1 MQHTAIRASTT
12 VEALRFVALDLRKPK
27 LAASVLSQC
36 RVLHDPAVWGPAQ
49 LDDSIGGNNNME
61 EHTRPLQNPDREGDT
76 NNYME
81 RILRT
86 LGDHSS
92 QGAAAAAALSPSSGS
107 LPMDH
112 RVAAAA
118 DEFPSSSSTTAATLY
133 PWSTFDLVSSPEPG
147 TPLEPTNS
155 VAMTNLG
162 ASNWR
167 SSISQNTISSS
178 IQREILTEFPWLGED
193 LHQRQQS
200 RLNPSSSA
208 STAARAMFPA
218 SRFSRMLGSTVQG
231 LGVHS
236 AQEEAGFQ
244 EEELIEGFEA
254 HAGGGGADDDDT
266 FGEGSELAEF
276 RSSNIQSPEAFPDIP
291 STWEQGEDFD
301 EPPQEHHH
309 NQLMLPSFPL
319 SDRLQSVVGAISNPA
334 TPNSDQSLSSS
345 LSDGETEPKATAAA
359 GNDPSLG
366 SVDSKKRKSPERDET
381 EDAAAKSDEP
391 AAKKPM

>member
-1 MQHTAIRASTT
+1 
-12 VEALRFVALDLRKPK
+12 
-27 LAASVLSQC
+27 
-36 RVLHDPAVWGPAQ
+36 
-49 LDDSIGGNNNME
+49 
-61 EHTRPLQNPDREGDT
+61 
-76 NNYME
+76 
-81 RILRT
+81 
-86 LGDHSS
+86 
-92 QGAAAAAALSPSSGS
+92 
-107 LPMDH
+107 MDH

-118 DEFPSSSSTTAATLY
+118 AAAAAAADDDEFPSSSSTTAATLY

-208 STAARAMFPA
+208 FTAARAMFPA

-231 LGVHS
+231 LGVLS

-244 EEELIEGFEA
+244 EEELIEGFDA
-254 HAGGGGADDDDT
+254 HAHAAAAADDDDDNA

-291 STWEQGEDFD
+291 SAWEQGEDFD

-309 NQLMLPSFPL
+309 HNQLILPSFPL

-359 GNDPSLG
+359 AGHDPSLA

-381 EDAAAKSDEP
+381 EDAAAKSDELP

>member
-12 VEALRFVALDLRKPK
+12 VESLRFVALDLRKPK

-49 LDDSIGGNNNME
+49 LNDSIGGNKNME
-61 EHTRPLQNPDREGDT
+61 EHTRSLQNPDREADT

-92 QGAAAAAALSPSSGS
+92 QGAAGLSPSSGS
-107 LPMDH
+107 LPVDH

-118 DEFPSSSSTTAATLY
+118 DEFPSSSSTTATLY
-133 PWSTFDLVSSPEPG
+133 PWSTFDLASSPEPG

-155 VAMTNLG
+155 VAMTNVG
-162 ASNWR
+162 GSNWR

-244 EEELIEGFEA
+244 EGGLIEGFDA
-254 HAGGGGADDDDT
+254 HAAAAAADDDDDA

-291 STWEQGEDFD
+291 STWEHGEDFE

-309 NQLMLPSFPL
+309 NQLILPSFPL

-359 GNDPSLG
+359 GHDPSLG

>member
-49 LDDSIGGNNNME
+49 LDDDSIGGNNNME
-61 EHTRPLQNPDREGDT
+61 EHTRPSQNPDREADT
-76 NNYME
+76 DNYME

-92 QGAAAAAALSPSSGS
+92 QGAAAAILSPSSGS

-118 DEFPSSSSTTAATLY
+118 DEFPSSSSTTATLY
-133 PWSTFDLVSSPEPG
+133 PWSTIDLVSSPDPG

-244 EEELIEGFEA
+244 EEELIEGFDA
-254 HAGGGGADDDDT
+254 HAHAAADDNA

-291 STWEQGEDFD
+291 SAWEQGEDFD

-309 NQLMLPSFPL
+309 NQLILPSFPL

-359 GNDPSLG
+359 GHDPSLG

-381 EDAAAKSDEP
+381 EDAAAKSDELP

>member
-1 MQHTAIRASTT
+1 M
-12 VEALRFVALDLRKPK
+12 EALRFVALDLRKPK

-61 EHTRPLQNPDREGDT
+61 EHTRPLQNSDREADT

-86 LGDHSS
+86 LGDYSS
-92 QGAAAAAALSPSSGS
+92 QGAAAISPSSGS

-112 RVAAAA
+112 RVAAA
-118 DEFPSSSSTTAATLY
+118 EFPSSSSTTATLY
-133 PWSTFDLVSSPEPG
+133 PWSSFDLVSSPEPG

-231 LGVHS
+231 LGVRS

-244 EEELIEGFEA
+244 EEELIEGFDA
-254 HAGGGGADDDDT
+254 HAAAAAADDDA
-266 FGEGSELAEF
+266 FGQGSELAEF

-291 STWEQGEDFD
+291 STWEHGEDFD

-309 NQLMLPSFPL
+309 NQLILPSFPL

-359 GNDPSLG
+359 GHDPSLG

-381 EDAAAKSDEP
+381 EDAAAKSDEA